1 MCPIC
6 LPFLGP
12 NCRPHTE
19 ANCSLKNGMNCSICG
34 KGKHFMKDCPRHTR
48 SIQRKYIPSVKPE
61 PINSYMLPNK
71 IMVYIEYL
79 NTKGLKFDTDLASN
93 RRLVA
98 EHLKQRG
105 LVLVNP
111 INTQATPDC
120 GCKVCLQKIPSK

>member
-34 KGKHFMKDCPRHTR
+34 KGKHFMKDCPRQTR

-79 NTKGLKFDTDLASN
+79 NTKGLKFDIDLTSN
-93 RRLVA
+93 RQLVA

-111 INTQATPDC
+111 IETHVTPDC